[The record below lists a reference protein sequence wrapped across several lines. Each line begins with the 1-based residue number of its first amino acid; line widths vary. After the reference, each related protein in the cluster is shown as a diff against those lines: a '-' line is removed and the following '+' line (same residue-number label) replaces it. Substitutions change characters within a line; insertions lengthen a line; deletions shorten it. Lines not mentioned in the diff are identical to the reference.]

1 MPRPSSTLKLGD
13 LAPAFELT
21 CAVSGEPVELA
32 ELLHKRD
39 GLLLVFH
46 RGLW

>member
-1 MPRPSSTLKLGD
+1 MPRPSSTLSLGD
-13 LAPAFELT
+13 RAPDFELT
-21 CAVSGEPVELA
+21 CAVSGEPVELK
-32 ELLHKRD
+32 ELLRERA

>member
-13 LAPAFELT
+13 CAPSFELM
-21 CAVSGEPVELA
+21 CAVSGEPVALN
-32 ELLHKRD
+32 ELLEKRA

>member
-13 LAPAFELT
+13 LAPEFELT
-21 CAVSGEPVELA
+21 CAVSGDPVELR
-32 ELLHKRD
+32 ELLAEKA

>member
-1 MPRPSSTLKLGD
+1 MPRPSSTLQLGD
-13 LAPAFELT
+13 PAPDFELT

-32 ELLHKRD
+32 DLLRD
-39 GLLLVFH
+39 RAGLLLVFH

>member
-13 LAPAFELT
+13 RAPDFELT

-32 ELLHKRD
+32 ELLAKRS